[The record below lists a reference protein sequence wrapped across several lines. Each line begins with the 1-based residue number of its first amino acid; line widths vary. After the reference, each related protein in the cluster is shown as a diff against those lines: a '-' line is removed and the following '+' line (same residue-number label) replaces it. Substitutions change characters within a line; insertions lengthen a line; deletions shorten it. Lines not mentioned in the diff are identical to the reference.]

1 MIRFQRSIRVARGS
15 NAKALEWAKEVS
27 DYVNGKQP
35 KSKVQAFS
43 SRFGDISTLVWHVD
57 FEDLAS
63 LDKFQQ
69 ALGIDQ
75 GYWDLVNK
83 ANEFFI
89 EGTIHDTV
97 FDEV

>member
-1 MIRFQRSIRVARGS
+1 MIRFQRSIRVTRGN
-15 NAKALEWAKEVS
+15 NAKAREWAKEVS
-27 DYVNGKQP
+27 DYINNKQP

-43 SRFGDISTLVWHVD
+43 LRFGDMSTLVWHAD

-69 ALGIDQ
+69 TLGADQ

-83 ANEFFI
+83 ATEFFI
-89 EGTIHDTV
+89 EGTTHDTV
-97 FDEV
+97 FEEV